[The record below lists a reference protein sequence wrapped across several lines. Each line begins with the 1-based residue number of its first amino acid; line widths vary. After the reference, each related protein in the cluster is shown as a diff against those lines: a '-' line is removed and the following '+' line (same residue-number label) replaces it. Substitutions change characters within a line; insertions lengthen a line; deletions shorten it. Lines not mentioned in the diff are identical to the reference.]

1 MSEDTVT
8 VDGEEYIF
16 PPDQICKPEKTAE
29 KEENKV
35 IWQSGDK
42 Q

>member
-8 VDGEEYIF
+8 VDGEQYIF
-16 PPDQICKPEKTAE
+16 PPDQVCKPSKNTES
-29 KEENKV
+29 NI

-42 Q
+42 K